1 MSYYQSFQ
9 MAEAT
14 FSESS
19 SSLSCFLSCNQ
30 SKFSRPDPEI
40 GLFLQLYLVHLQLE
54 PPSLKEASNPGS
66 SSSAPG
72 FPFPG
77 TKTGVK
83 PAVDQGSSDALRSNA
98 GHLAPSP
105 ATSVMR
111 EADISLPVKG
121 LFVRHEGDCR
131 RVHLV
136 YLNGVGKILLE
147 VPLKYF
153 E

>member
-30 SKFSRPDPEI
+30 RKFSRPDPEI
-40 GLFLQLYLVHLQLE
+40 RLFLQLYLVHLQRE
-54 PPSLKEASNPGS
+54 LKEASNPGS

-83 PAVDQGSSDALRSNA
+83 PAVDEGSSDALRSNA

-105 ATSVMR
+105 AMSVMR
-111 EADISLPVKG
+111 EADIGLPVKG
-121 LFVRHEGDCR
+121 LFSGMREIA
-131 RVHLV
+131 
-136 YLNGVGKILLE
+136 VGCTSST
-147 VPLKYF
+147 
-153 E
+153 